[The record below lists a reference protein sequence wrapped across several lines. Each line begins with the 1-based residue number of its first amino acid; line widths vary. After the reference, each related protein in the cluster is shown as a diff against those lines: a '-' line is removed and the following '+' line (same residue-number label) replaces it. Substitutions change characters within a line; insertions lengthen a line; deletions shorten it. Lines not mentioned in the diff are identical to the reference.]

1 MIILNK
7 LQNEL
12 SILQNSYV
20 SRPNWFIPW
29 IQVVLNI
36 RNHTLYDNIKYYNVV
51 NVIIYHIKKLN
62 DKT

>member
-7 LQNEL
+7 LKNEF
-12 SILQNSYV
+12 SILQNSYKYQDQIDLFYV

-36 RNHTLYDNIKYYNVV
+36 RNHT
-51 NVIIYHIKKLN
+51 
-62 DKT
+62 